1 MVIVEVYLSNEQ
13 MHFRLNYSVPQHLF
27 KFDLDE
33 EESEEEEEDL
43 ADTEEDEEFEDTE
56 EEEDTMPAKRRK
68 LDLSAHQLPSST
80 SPLA

>member
-1 MVIVEVYLSNEQ
+1 MIVEAYLSNEQ
-13 MHFRLNYSVPQHLF
+13 MNFRLNYSVPQHLF

-33 EESEEEEEDL
+33 EESESEEEDL
-43 ADTEEDEEFEDTE
+43 ADTEEEEELEEE
-56 EEEDTMPAKRRK
+56 EEEDTGPAKRRR